1 MSTLPTLAE
10 TLAVRPEQLTGL
22 TPAEVDRYNAVL
34 GAELARLAAESDRA
48 ADRLHGAL
56 LERKTT
62 VRSGRGH
69 ARVWPT
75 TLEQAERTARQHLR
89 TGYEPDQMTRIQSG
103 LYKDGVY
110 AEKLSEALGNLDF
123 LRAELRRILD
133 GPAAV
138 LDAEF
143 TRRGGW
149 SRMYLCLSDG
159 GHIHS
164 GRQCPSI
171 GPRTEL
177 AWLPEVSG
185 MDWREAYREVIAK
198 RMAGATQAIMCTKCY
213 PDAPTEW
220 TEKQADPG
228 ECPGSR
234 QHVEL
239 DASMARR
246 ASKYAECPVCGE
258 KVSVTSTWKLR
269 KHDRPEGGEEAKP
282 EAPAPQPPAAD
293 TPKGDGIV
301 VIERRPQAEPA
312 PAPAAEGKP
321 GTVPTQMTVLRLL
334 KSAGFQVSRY
344 TEARSQSV
352 PTGAKVAPAHR
363 GAVSV
368 HWNEGDGNFF
378 DRMTRLGVTDVR
390 DVPEHPQAREYAQ
403 AYAEA
408 LAPRYAVQVEE
419 DRVYV
424 SARATLPPR
433 PKGVPRAAQ
442 VRRAFAE
449 AQVPTASVYVIDQP
463 DHTRVSVTDEAR
475 VPAVREALTAQGWTF
490 EESENWQHVI
500 LKVTGSTPDRP
511 ALLRALRAQKTEER
525 PQQAAEEAPEP
536 ARQEAPAPAVEEPQR
551 AEAPAP
557 EAPPAPARYAD
568 GRRWEVGQR
577 ITWRSRD
584 GFLFSGRVTGFDG
597 TDAEPRVK
605 FEAETRQI
613 APARPVR
620 GVPARPAKVT
630 RLDPPKP
637 LTVAI
642 DRRVSPA

>member
-149 SRMYLCLSDG
+149 PRMYLCLSDG

-198 RMAGATQAIMCTKCY
+198 NMAGATQAIMCTKCY

-220 TEKQADPG
+220 TEKQPDG
-228 ECPGSR
+228 NECPGSR
-234 QHVEL
+234 QH
-239 DASMARR
+239 ARLMDPR
-246 ASKYAECPVCGE
+246 MGNRVYRWAECHVCHAP
-258 KVSVTSTWKLR
+258 KVTVTANGNLR
-269 KHDRPEGGEEAKP
+269 KHDRHDGGGEEAAP
-282 EAPAPQPPAAD
+282 AAPAPQAPAAD
-293 TPKGDGIV
+293 TPKGDELV
-301 VIERRPQAEPA
+301 VIERRPLAK

-321 GTVPTQMTVLRLL
+321 GTTPTQMTVLRLL

-344 TEARSQSV
+344 VEAHSQAAPS
-352 PTGAKVAPAHR
+352 GAKVAPAHK

-368 HWNEGDGNFF
+368 HWNEGDGDFF
-378 DRMTRLGVTDVR
+378 DRMARLGITEVR
-390 DVPEHPQAREYAQ
+390 DVPEHPKATEYAQ

-408 LAPRYAVQVEE
+408 LAPRYAVRVEGG
-419 DRVYV
+419 RVYV
-424 SARATLPPR
+424 SARDTLPAR
-433 PKGVPRAAQ
+433 PKGVPRAAR
-442 VRRAFAE
+442 VRKALAE
-449 AQVPTASVYVIDQP
+449 AKVPAARLYVVDQP
-463 DHTRVSVTDEAR
+463 DHTRVAVTDEDHM
-475 VPAVREALTAQGWTF
+475 PAVREALAAQGWAF
-490 EESENWQHVI
+490 EESENWQHYV
-500 LKVTGSTPDRP
+500 LKVTGP
-511 ALLRALRAQKTEER
+511 A
-525 PQQAAEEAPEP
+525 
-536 ARQEAPAPAVEEPQR
+536 
-551 AEAPAP
+551 
-557 EAPPAPARYAD
+557 
-568 GRRWEVGQR
+568 
-577 ITWRSRD
+577 
-584 GFLFSGRVTGFDG
+584 
-597 TDAEPRVK
+597 
-605 FEAETRQI
+605 
-613 APARPVR
+613 
-620 GVPARPAKVT
+620 
-630 RLDPPKP
+630 
-637 LTVAI
+637 
-642 DRRVSPA
+642 